1 MKNFFFNLHKK
12 SSCEL
17 NNYAYQDAQH
27 IILTCSELKA
37 LGKHEFAINLYEKFE
52 RIIIL
57 SDFEIVGLTTM
68 IDVCTEISDY
78 EKKIYFAEKLKKLI
92 PDHPKLTSLS

>member
-1 MKNFFFNLHKK
+1 MKNFFFNLQKK
-12 SSCEL
+12 SSGEL

-78 EKKIYFAEKLKKLI
+78 EKMFYFAEKLNKLA
-92 PDHPKLTSLS
+92 PTHPKVNTK